1 MSVAAG
7 AHLHKARHSSKK
19 TKLCSVV
26 GNGGANKIV
35 FSFAS
40 VCNNFY
46 CNVTESVER
55 SKHGCIICGK
65 KVSEKSIPLC

>member
-7 AHLHKARHSSKK
+7 GRLHKARHSSKK

-26 GNGGANKIV
+26 RNGGANKIV

-46 CNVTESVER
+46 C
-55 SKHGCIICGK
+55 KCDGK
-65 KVSEKSIPLC
+65 CRKV